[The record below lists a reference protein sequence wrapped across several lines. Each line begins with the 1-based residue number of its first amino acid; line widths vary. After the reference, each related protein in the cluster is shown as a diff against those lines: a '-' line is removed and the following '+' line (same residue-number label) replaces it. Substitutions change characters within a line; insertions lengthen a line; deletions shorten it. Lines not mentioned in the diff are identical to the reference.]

1 MSTNSIILPTA
12 YLGPVAYYRRW
23 WQAERVEVEQWETFP
38 KRTYRNRCRIA
49 GVNGPQLLTI
59 PVEKCDHH
67 QLTKDVRISY
77 CTPWQQQHWMAL
89 RSAYEHTPYFE
100 YFEDAFRPCYE
111 TQVDY
116 LLDWNECLQDKVQ
129 QVFCLSHRSLDT
141 LSVVTRTTT
150 WVAPV
155 PETVWGDDAEEF
167 EPYYQVFSDRQGFQ
181 PNLSI
186 VDLLFNMG
194 PESMLYLTKQG
205 KREK

>member
-1 MSTNSIILPTA
+1 MNTNSVILPTA
-12 YLGPVAYYRRW
+12 YLGPLAYYRRW
-23 WQAERVEVEQWETFP
+23 WQADTVAIEQWETFP

-67 QLTKDVRISY
+67 QYTKDVRISY
-77 CTPWQQQHWMAL
+77 QTPWQQQHWMAL

-111 TQVDY
+111 TQMDY
-116 LLDWNECLQDKVQ
+116 LLDWNECLQEKVQ
-129 QVFCLSHRSLDT
+129 QVLS
-141 LSVVTRTTT
+141 LSRWPIDDLPSVTRTCT
-150 WVAPV
+150 WTSPIL
-155 PETVWGDDAEEF
+155 ETVWGDSAEEF
-167 EPYYQVFSDRQGFQ
+167 EPYYQVFSDRHGFQ

-194 PESMLYLTKQG
+194 PEGLLYLTKQG
-205 KREK
+205 QIEK